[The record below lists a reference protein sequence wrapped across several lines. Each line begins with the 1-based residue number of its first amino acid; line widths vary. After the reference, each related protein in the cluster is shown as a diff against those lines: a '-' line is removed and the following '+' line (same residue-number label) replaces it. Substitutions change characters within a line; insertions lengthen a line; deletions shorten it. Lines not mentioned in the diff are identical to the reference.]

1 MQRSKI
7 DKLVSSLGLVIA
19 LVLLLSSFGL
29 LFAHNFVHQQVY
41 NQLSAQK
48 ISFPKTS
55 DAGFKALPS
64 DDQAAIKP
72 YAGQQL
78 TTGAQAEVF
87 ADHYIAVHL
96 NNIGGGKTY
105 SELSAQSQADPSN
118 TALAAKVS
126 TVFQGEM
133 LRGTLLNAYAFD
145 TMATVAGLAAVGAFI
160 GTIVFVILALL
171 GFAHAK
177 KASPRRRK

>member
-1 MQRSKI
+1 MQRSKV

-29 LFAHNFVHQQVY
+29 LFAHNFVHKQVS
-41 NQLSAQK
+41 NQLSSQK

-55 DAGFKALPS
+55 DAAFKALPAS
-64 DDQAAIKP
+64 DQAAVRP

-78 TTGAQAEVF
+78 TTGAQAEAF

-96 NNIGGGKTY
+96 SKIGGGKTY
-105 SELSAQSQADPSN
+105 SELSAQSQVNPSD

-126 TVFQGEM
+126 TLFQGEM

-145 TMATVAGLAAVGAFI
+145 TMAVVAGLAAVGAFI
-160 GTIVFVILALL
+160 GAIVFVILSLL

-177 KASPRRRK
+177 KVNPSRRK

>member
-1 MQRSKI
+1 MQRSQV
-7 DKLVSSLGLVIA
+7 DKLVSSLGIVIA
-19 LVLLLSSFGL
+19 IVLLLSSFGL

-48 ISFPKTS
+48 ISFPATT
-55 DAGFKALPS
+55 DAGFKVLPAS
-64 DDQAAIKP
+64 DQAAIKP
-72 YAGQQL
+72 FAGQQL

-105 SELSAQSQADPSN
+105 SELSAQAQADPSN
-118 TALAAKVS
+118 AALAGKVD
-126 TVFQGEM
+126 TVFRGEM

-160 GTIVFVILALL
+160 GAIVFVILALL
-171 GFAHAK
+171 GFAHSK
-177 KASPRRRK
+177 KASPKRKK

>member
-1 MQRSKI
+1 MQRSKV

-48 ISFPKTS
+48 ISFPSTS
-55 DAGFKALPS
+55 DAAFTALPAS
-64 DDQAAIKP
+64 DQAAIKP

-96 NNIGGGKTY
+96 NKIGGGKTY
-105 SELSAQSQADPSN
+105 SQLSAESQANPSD
-118 TALAAKVS
+118 TALAAAVS

-145 TMATVAGLAAVGAFI
+145 TMATVAGLAAVGAFV
-160 GTIVFVILALL
+160 GAVVFVILSFL
-171 GFAHAK
+171 GFVHAK
-177 KASPRRRK
+177 KAKPRRRK